1 MYHHM
6 ISVFVFHYVGVLD
19 YQNIL
24 KMLYY
29 RNSPFSNFPLLP
41 PIKIKEENRLRLQR
55 HSISSHLFCGFKQD
69 GSNENIR

>member
-6 ISVFVFHYVGVLD
+6 ISVFVFHYVGAID
-19 YQNIL
+19 YQNIIKIL
-24 KMLYY
+24 CY

-41 PIKIKEENRLRLQR
+41 PIKIKEEFRLKLQP
-55 HSISSHLFCGFKQD
+55 HSISSRIFCGLKQD